1 MHTSNVREQATRER
15 VRKERARE
23 SERERALSPGGTRSS
38 HSSRRFGS
46 ATHRGEKRPRHD
58 RRPGREKKEIPQPG
72 RPNARD
78 GRLLLLLLL
87 PTAVVARRLG
97 RLLREVFGANR
108 RVFPGWMTT
117 SWYRV
122 YCQLGRAQSAR
133 CTSRDDGRRRDG
145 ETERRR
151 DNARQGPI
159 LGHLCR
165 GRVRPRFPH
174 MVSRSLV
181 WYVASPKRV
190 KYPT

>member
-145 ETERRR
+145 ETTHAK
-151 DNARQGPI
+151 ARFLAIFAGVVYVHASPI
-159 LGHLCR
+159 WYRARSCGML
-165 GRVRPRFPH
+165 RPRSALSTPRKT
-174 MVSRSLV
+174 SS
-181 WYVASPKRV
+181 
-190 KYPT
+190 